1 MSVSRRSLNT
11 ASLPEVPVVAPDGSS
26 IWELLETDAASL
38 VRCELPQGGISLAV
52 KHRTIVELWYFLEG
66 QGEVWR
72 KYDEGREELTAVL
85 PEMCLRIP
93 TGAAFQFRNTGAG
106 ALAFVIVTMPPWPGD
121 GEAVRVAN
129 HWPTTADGDRTP

>member
-11 ASLPEVPVVAPDGSS
+11 TNLPEVPVAAPDGST
-26 IWELLETDAASL
+26 IRELLETDAASL
-38 VRCELPQGGISLAV
+38 VRCELPPGGVSLAV

-72 KYDEGREELTAVL
+72 KYDEGREELVAVL
-85 PEMCLRIP
+85 PGMCLRIP

-106 ALAFVIVTMPPWPGD
+106 SLAFLIVTMPPWPGE
-121 GEAVRVAN
+121 GEAVRVAD
-129 HWPTTADGDRTP
+129 HWPAAADGDPTL